1 MRRVIFILVFGLIG
15 IFGFSQTLKPEQVP
29 QLIKDRVQ
37 FKFPQSM
44 DVPVAWSR
52 EKGGD
57 YKANL
62 TIMDTPAWI
71 VVDTL
76 GKIKRVER
84 RIHETYLP
92 EKAKK
97 YMKSLDPNYTV
108 VSVMQVTDDKEQVTY
123 QTVARIKTDISFD
136 GKGNVTSKK

>member
-1 MRRVIFILVFGLIG
+1 MRKFILILAFGLFG
-15 IFGFSQTLKPEQVP
+15 VYGFSQAIKPEQVP

-44 DVPVAWSR
+44 DLPVAWSR
-52 EKGGD
+52 ENGD
-57 YKANL
+57 YKASL
-62 TIMDTPAWI
+62 TIMESPAWI

-76 GKIKRVER
+76 GKIKRIER

-97 YMKSLDPNYTV
+97 YLKTLDATYQV
-108 VSVMQVTDDKEQVTY
+108 VSITQITDEKEMVTY
-123 QTVARIKTDISFD
+123 KTVAKVKTDFTFD
-136 GKGNVTSKK
+136 GKGNNVAVKK

>member
-1 MRRVIFILVFGLIG
+1 MRKIILILGFGLIWA
-15 IFGFSQTLKPEQVP
+15 FGFSQTLKPEEVP

-37 FKFPQSM
+37 FKFPQAM

-52 EKGGD
+52 EKGD

-71 VVDTL
+71 VVDSL
-76 GKIKRVER
+76 GKIKRIER

-97 YMKSLDPNYTV
+97 YMKSLDPNYQV
-108 VSVMQVTDDKEQVTY
+108 ISVMQITDDKEQVTY
-123 QTVARIKTDISFD
+123 QTSARIKTDFSFD
-136 GKGNVTSKK
+136 GKGNITAKK

>member
-1 MRRVIFILVFGLIG
+1 MRKIIVILVFGFIG
-15 IFGFSQTLKPEQVP
+15 ICGYSQTLKPEQVP

-37 FKFPQSM
+37 FKFPQTL
-44 DVPVAWSR
+44 DIPVAWS
-52 EKGGD
+52 KDKGD

-71 VVDTL
+71 VVDTT
-76 GKIKRVER
+76 GKIKRIER

-97 YMKSLDPNYTV
+97 YMKTLDPTYTV
-108 VSVMQVTDDKEQVTY
+108 VSVMQITDEKEQVTY
-123 QTVARIKTDISFD
+123 QTVAKIRTDISFD

>member
-1 MRRVIFILVFGLIG
+1 MRKVILILGFAIIGLIG
-15 IFGFSQTLKPEQVP
+15 YTQSLQPDQVP

-37 FKFPQSM
+37 FKFPQAM

-52 EKGGD
+52 EKGD

-92 EKAKK
+92 DKAKK
-97 YMKSLDPNYTV
+97 YMKALDANYQV
-108 VSVMQVTDDKEQVTY
+108 ISVMQITDDKEQVTY
-123 QTVARIKTDISFD
+123 QTVARIKTDINFD